1 MQSDNYFDILSID
14 GGGIKGMYSA
24 KLLELLESQYGFK
37 SYECFNLI
45 CGTSTGGLI
54 ALALAQGNPAK
65 TISNFYENNGDKIFP
80 DISPIIR
87 KFKSLMSY
95 SFKSKY
101 PNEKLKELIIDFFG
115 KKSVMDDLIVPVNI
129 PSYSLDKG
137 QQVIFKSS
145 PSKELYIDKDVP
157 IVDVALATSAAPT
170 YFPIH
175 EIRNTKARNGYYIDG
190 GIWANDPAL
199 TGVLEAYRYLNKGN
213 KKIRVLSISTVPT
226 NPKTLVQP
234 HWFWSKFKNYKR
246 WSLMSF
252 GSKIFDFGIQAQQFQ
267 NEILMNWLKESL
279 DIEYIRIQPDEL
291 SAEQKKIIEMD
302 LATTKSIKQFKKMA
316 ETSSYT
322 IHASH
327 GNVLNSIFSPKNI
340 THGEHA

>member
-1 MQSDNYFDILSID
+1 MKSDNYFDILSID
-14 GGGIKGMYSA
+14 GGGIKGLYSA
-24 KLLELLESQYGFK
+24 KLLELLESKYGAK
-37 SYECFNLI
+37 SYECFDLI

-54 ALALAQGNPAK
+54 ALAVASGNKAEK
-65 TISNFYENNGDKIFP
+65 ISSFYQNNGDKIFP
-80 DISPIIR
+80 DKLPFKR
-87 KFKSLMSY
+87 KFKSILSY
-95 SFKSKY
+95 LFTSKY
-101 PNEKLKELIIDFFG
+101 SNESLKKLLCDFFEG
-115 KKSVMDDLIVPVNI
+115 SNVMHDLIVPVNI

-175 EIRNTKARNGYYIDG
+175 EIKGTKARNGYYIDG
-190 GIWANDPAL
+190 GVWANDPAL
-199 TGVLEAYRYLNKGN
+199 TGVLEAYRYMEKGD
-213 KKIRVLSISTVPT
+213 KKIRVLSISTVPS

-234 HWFWSKFKNYKR
+234 HWFWSKFRNYKR
-246 WSLMSF
+246 WSLISY
-252 GSKIFDFGIQAQQFQ
+252 GSKMFDFGIQAQQFQ
-267 NEILMNWLKESL
+267 NGLLMNWLKDSL

-291 SAEQKKIIEMD
+291 SIEQKKIIEMD
-302 LATTKSIKQFKKMA
+302 LATTDSIKQYKKMA
-316 ETSSYT
+316 EASSYA

-327 GNVLNSIFSPKNI
+327 GTILNSIFSPKNI